1 LKSVISFIQLSNIA
15 QFEKSLMDTIR
26 IFFKSM
32 HEILYDLENK
42 KTAEIEEMLKQLF
55 GQRISVD
62 EVVLLEGVG

>member
-1 LKSVISFIQLSNIA
+1 
-15 QFEKSLMDTIR
+15 MDTIR
-26 IFFKSM
+26 IFFKTM

-42 KTAEIEEMLKQLF
+42 KTAEIEDMLKQLF